1 SRLRTHDK
9 CLERD
14 AARETTPTRFPSGT
28 AAMESISER
37 LSQLENLYFPRSLQP
52 SATSPSLRKS
62 LLLDLIRRDLPVFL
76 ERYGPQLTYGELKE
90 FDKFTSD
97 YEVNWHL
104 NHLRSV
110 ISPTS
115 EEVRARSTMIKN
127 RRRAYM
133 DKLVC
138 GGEYFSEDSM
148 REREPY
154 LHHEYVGQFQDLS
167 GRRMAR
173 PGERWSDTL
182 MRRVDERILV
192 EKIRG
197 EQERL
202 GVAERDW
209 VGNEREQQEE
219 QEEEEEEDDDDD
231 DDDDDNDELQE
242 AKEEMGDEE
251 NGEPNG
257 TLKRSQIRS
266 SWVNRCKVELDWLAE
281 VLLNNQDASENPQPS
296 TARPNE
302 GANLSAE
309 ELEDR
314 MEQFIHIMQ
323 QKFLSGEDHQHLDY
337 SKIDEDETLD
347 DHWMREANHD
357 AEEKY
362 FADV

>member
-1 SRLRTHDK
+1 MRL
-9 CLERD
+9 
-14 AARETTPTRFPSGT
+14 PTGT

-37 LSQLENLYFPRSLQP
+37 LSQLENLYFPRALQSP
-52 SATSPSLRKS
+52 ATSPSLRKS
-62 LLLDLIRRDLPVFL
+62 ILLDLLRRDLPVFL
-76 ERYGPQLTYGELKE
+76 ERYGPQLTYEELKE

-138 GGEYFSEDSM
+138 DGEYFSEDSM

-197 EQERL
+197 EQKRL

-209 VGNEREQQEE
+209 VGNEREPQEE
-219 QEEEEEEDDDDD
+219 QQEEEEEEEDDD
-231 DDDDDNDELQE
+231 ELQ
-242 AKEEMGDEE
+242 DEE

-257 TLKRSQIRS
+257 TLKRSQ
-266 SWVNRCKVELDWLAE
+266 
-281 VLLNNQDASENPQPS
+281 VLLNNHDASENPQPT

-302 GANLSAE
+302 GANLSAG

-362 FADV
+362 FAD